1 MIRPPSRV
9 QERKFRQTM
18 LPRETTLPFSK
29 PEIGDEEIDEV
40 VRVLRSGWITTG
52 PLTAQFEKEFAA
64 AHGARH
70 ALSFASCTGALH
82 VVPLALG
89 LKEGDEVIVPGLTWP
104 ATSNM
109 VIACGARPVFADI
122 DPSTWNLDPA
132 AVERALT
139 PRTRMVIPVHFAG
152 QPADLDALRDVLRQ
166 AGREDVTILEDAAHA
181 AGASYQGRP
190 IGACTANG
198 TAAACFSFHP
208 IKNMTTGEGGMVTTD
223 DDDLAARIKLWKFHG
238 VQRDA
243 WKAYSAAEKAPAT
256 YDVVLPGFKYNL
268 TDIQSALG
276 VHQLRKLPR
285 FNARRAEIAALYQ
298 RELSG
303 IEGLDLPGAAPYEH
317 VHPWHLFTVLAPD
330 RAAFMDGLRALG
342 IGTGLHF
349 EAVHLHTYYRERFGY
364 REGMLPVAEKVCS
377 RIVSLPLF
385 PAMTDGDAA
394 DVVQAVREVL
404 HAG

>member
-1 MIRPPSRV
+1 
-9 QERKFRQTM
+9 M
-18 LPRETTLPFSK
+18 LPRESTLPFSR

-40 VRVLRSGWITTG
+40 VRCLRSGWITTG
-52 PLTAQFEKEFAA
+52 PLTAQFEKDFAA
-64 AHGARH
+64 ATGARH
-70 ALSFASCTGALH
+70 ALSFSSCTGALH
-82 VVPLALG
+82 AVPLALG
-89 LKEGDEVIVPGLTWP
+89 LGSEDEVIVPGLTWP

-122 DPSTWNLDPA
+122 DPATWNLDPA
-132 AVERALT
+132 AMAAALT

-152 QPADLDALRDVLRQ
+152 QPADLDAIREVLRK
-166 AGREDVTILEDAAHA
+166 AGREDVLILEDAAHA
-181 AGASYQGRP
+181 AGSAYKGRP
-190 IGACTANG
+190 IGSCTANG

-223 DDDLAARIKLWKFHG
+223 DDELAARIKLWKFHG

-243 WKAYSAAEKAPAT
+243 WTAYSAAGKAPAT

-276 VHQLRKLPR
+276 IHQLRKLPR
-285 FNARRAEIAALYQ
+285 FNARRAEIAAFYN

-303 IEGLDLPGAAPYEH
+303 IAGLGLPGAAPYDC
-317 VHPWHLFTVLAPD
+317 VHPWHLFTVLPPRRAP
-330 RAAFMDGLRALG
+330 FMEGLRALG

-349 EAVHLHTYYRERFGY
+349 EAVHLHTFYRKRFGY
-364 REGMLPVAEKVCS
+364 REGMLPVAEDVCA

-385 PAMTDGDAA
+385 PSMTDGDAA
-394 DVVQAVREVL
+394 DVAAAVRQVL

>member
-1 MIRPPSRV
+1 
-9 QERKFRQTM
+9 M
-18 LPRETTLPFSK
+18 LPRESILPFSK

-40 VRVLRSGWITTG
+40 VRVLKSGWITTG

-64 AHGARH
+64 ATGARH
-70 ALSFASCTGALH
+70 ALAFSSCTGALH
-82 VVPLALG
+82 AVPLALG
-89 LKEGDEVIVPGLTWP
+89 LTAGDEVIVPGLTWP

-109 VIACGARPVFADI
+109 VVACGAVPVFADI
-122 DPSTWNLDPA
+122 DPVTWNLDPA
-132 AVERALT
+132 AAAAALT
-139 PRTRMVIPVHFAG
+139 PRTKMVIPVHFAG
-152 QPADLDALRDVLRQ
+152 QPADLDAIHGVLRK
-166 AGREDVTILEDAAHA
+166 AGREDVLILEDAAHA
-181 AGASYQGRP
+181 AGSSYKGRP

-285 FNARRAEIAALYQ
+285 FNARRAEIAAFYR
-298 RELSG
+298 RELIG
-303 IEGLDLPGAAPYEH
+303 IEGLGLPGAALYEH
-317 VHPWHLFTVLAPD
+317 VHPWHLFTVLAPQ
-330 RAAFMDGLRALG
+330 RAPFMDGLRELG

-364 REGMLPVAEKVCS
+364 REGMLPVAEEVCS

-385 PAMTDGDAA
+385 PSMTDDDAA
-394 DVVQAVREVL
+394 DVAAAVRAVVQSGREVV
-404 HAG
+404 HAR

>member
-1 MIRPPSRV
+1 
-9 QERKFRQTM
+9 M
-18 LPRETTLPFSK
+18 LPRESILPFSK
-29 PEIGDEEIDEV
+29 PEIGEEEIDEV

-52 PLTAQFEKEFAA
+52 PLTAQFETEFAA
-64 AHGARH
+64 ATGARH
-70 ALSFASCTGALH
+70 ALSFSSCTVALH
-82 VVPLALG
+82 AVPLALG
-89 LKEGDEVIVPGLTWP
+89 LGTDDEVIVPGLTWP

-109 VIACGARPVFADI
+109 VVACGARPVFADI
-122 DPSTWNLDPA
+122 DRVTWNLDPA
-132 AVERALT
+132 AVAAALS

-152 QPADLDALRDVLRQ
+152 QPADLDALREVLRK
-166 AGREDVTILEDAAHA
+166 AGREDVLILEDAAHA
-181 AGASYQGRP
+181 AGSSYKGRP
-190 IGACTANG
+190 IGNCTANG

-223 DDDLAARIKLWKFHG
+223 DDELAARIKLWKFHG

-243 WKAYSAAEKAPAT
+243 WKAYSATEKAPAT

-285 FNARRAEIAALYQ
+285 FNARRAEIAAVYA

-303 IEGLDLPGAAPYEH
+303 IEGLGLPGRAPYEH
-317 VHPWHLFTVLAPD
+317 VHPWHLFTVLAPQ
-330 RAAFMDGLRALG
+330 RAPFMEGLKELG

-364 REGMLPVAEKVCS
+364 RPGMLPVAEEVCS

-385 PAMTDGDAA
+385 PSMTDGDAA
-394 DVVQAVREVL
+394 DVVAGIRQVMRTVREVV